1 MRVLIAAA
9 FRQKKGIP
17 YALEALGQHVTDRTA
32 DADRAQSRI
41 RRRRVLEFLLRLG
54 NVPTE
59 GQVTLVVDR
68 GLLVDLPEYGT
79 SGLLPVDMLP
89 GGPFQVEHGVLRGKD
104 RSFRLG
110 ETLDVCIHRIDPVS
124 SKLDLALAPQF

>member
-1 MRVLIAAA
+1 
-9 FRQKKGIP
+9 
-17 YALEALGQHVTDRTA
+17 VTGRTVS
-32 DADRAQSRI
+32 ADRAESRI

-79 SGLLPVDMLP
+79 SGLLPVDILP
-89 GGPFQVEHGVLRGKD
+89 GGPFQVEDGVLRGKV

-110 ETLDVCIHRIDPVS
+110 ETLEVCIHRIDPVS
-124 SKLDLALAPQF
+124 GKLDLALAPRF